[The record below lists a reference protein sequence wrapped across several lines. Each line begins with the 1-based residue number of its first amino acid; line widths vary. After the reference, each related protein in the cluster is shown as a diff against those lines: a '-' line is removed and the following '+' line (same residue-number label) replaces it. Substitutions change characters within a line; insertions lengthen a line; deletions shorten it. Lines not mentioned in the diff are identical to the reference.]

1 MGIIR
6 IPAAPR
12 FDTIGYDAALAG
24 VSADR
29 RSLLRGGAALGLAAA
44 AFGGFIH
51 RAGAEDNE
59 TPTAPGESVGSDPH
73 SMSTGHA
80 SPVPNGEPVFTLYD
94 PRLTSVEPGDK
105 TV

>member
-1 MGIIR
+1 MGIIT

-12 FDTIGYDAALAG
+12 FDTSGYNAAVAG
-24 VSADR
+24 VAADR

-59 TPTAPGESVGSDPH
+59 TPTAPGESAGSDPH

-80 SPVPNGEPVFTLYD
+80 SPVPNGEPDLTL
-94 PRLTSVEPGDK
+94 
-105 TV
+105 